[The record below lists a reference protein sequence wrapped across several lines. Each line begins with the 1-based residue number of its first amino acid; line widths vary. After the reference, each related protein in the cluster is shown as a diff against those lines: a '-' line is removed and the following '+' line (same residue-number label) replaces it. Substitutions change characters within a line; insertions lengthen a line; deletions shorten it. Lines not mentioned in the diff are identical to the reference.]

1 MKILQT
7 EQVSRPFGYI
17 FFEIRKGERE
27 GGGGERPARASL
39 LYPPLIYK
47 VSTVWLLVSRRS
59 TTLVK
64 LNCLLHLKM

>member
-27 GGGGERPARASL
+27 GGGVGTSCPGLFAISATDL
-39 LYPPLIYK
+39 
-47 VSTVWLLVSRRS
+47 
-59 TTLVK
+59 
-64 LNCLLHLKM
+64 